1 MKSEEQQQQHGDR
14 GLSSTVAFVF
24 SMLTHILLL
33 VSVLYIVGLGFQNYQ
48 LFSWHPIC
56 MALSAGFLLIEG
68 VYAISGEA
76 FVSKKLTRKNRITLH
91 WILHLVGLILMTIG
105 LVITI
110 VNKNKLGK
118 DHFVTTHAQLG
129 LAVFVIVWVIAA
141 FGILANN
148 AQWFYPTVRPVLLK
162 VVHSCAGIC
171 MVILLLA
178 TVINGTYTKWWG
190 KSGGT
195 ETSKGL
201 VFAALFIAGVLVIV
215 KPIIGAIA
223 RTRVLMRP
231 PPSAQSSSNVAAS

>member
-68 VYAISGEA
+68 VYAIS
-76 FVSKKLTRKNRITLH
+76 
-91 WILHLVGLILMTIG
+91 VGLILMTIG